1 MNDFLTAEYWNQRY
15 NEGKTGWDIGSPSQ
29 PLKAYFDQLEDRT
42 ISILIPGAGN
52 AHEANYL
59 NELGFKH
66 VHVLDFAPTVIEQF
80 KKNSPQFPEHHI
92 HCQDFFKHEGQYDV
106 IIEQTFF
113 CALNPALREA
123 YVDHMLSLLKPG
135 GKLVG
140 LLFNKDMPDGPPFGG
155 SVKEYME
162 LFAPKFSEVQ
172 MEGSYNSIQPRS
184 GSEVF
189 IKMIK

>member
-1 MNDFLTAEYWNQRY
+1 MNDFLTSDYWNQRY
-15 NEGKTGWDIGSPSQ
+15 NEGKTGWDIGAPSE
-29 PLKAYFDQLEDRT
+29 PLKLYFDQLIDKKL
-42 ISILIPGAGN
+42 SILIPGAGN
-52 AHEANYL
+52 AYEANYL
-59 NELGFKH
+59 NELGFTN

-80 KKNSPQFPEHHI
+80 KAKHPQFPVEHV
-92 HCQDFFKHEGQYDV
+92 HCQNFFEHQGQYDI

-113 CALNPALREA
+113 CALDPKLRKS
-123 YVDHMLSLLKPG
+123 YVEHILSLLKPG

-162 LFAPKFSEVQ
+162 LFGPKFSEVQ
-172 MEGSYNSIQPRS
+172 IEGSYNSIIPRS